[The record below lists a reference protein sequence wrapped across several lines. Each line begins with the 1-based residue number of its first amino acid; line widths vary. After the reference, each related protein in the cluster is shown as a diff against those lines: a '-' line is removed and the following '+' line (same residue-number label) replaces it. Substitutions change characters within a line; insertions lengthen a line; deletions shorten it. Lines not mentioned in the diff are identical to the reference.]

1 MLVGVAQ
8 RRVVVLRRR
17 RRQVPGVLV
26 VAALGA
32 DAAGVLD
39 FLGLL
44 VFGHGPRPTRSGPCR
59 LAACPRP
66 PPPPPSSSRS
76 RPPRRSR
83 RRWTGWAPPSAW
95 ASSPPARPCPPDA
108 RSPSRSGSRVLR
120 CARPCTG

>member
-44 VFGHGPRPTRSGPCR
+44 VFGHGLRPTRSGPCR
-59 LAACPRP
+59 FGAWPRT
-66 PPPPPSSSRS
+66 PPSSSRS

-95 ASSPPARPCPPDA
+95 ASSPPARAC
-108 RSPSRSGSRVLR
+108 RPS
-120 CARPCTG
+120 A